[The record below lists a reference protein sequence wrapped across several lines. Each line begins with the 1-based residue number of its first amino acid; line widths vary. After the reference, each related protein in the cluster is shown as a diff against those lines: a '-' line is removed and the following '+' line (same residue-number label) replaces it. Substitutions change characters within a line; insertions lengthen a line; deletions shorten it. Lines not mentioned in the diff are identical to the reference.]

1 MTTDRTTPLA
11 RKAAQHHAA
20 GELSAAAE
28 AYRQLLAEAST
39 AHSYAGL
46 GSVLIDQRAFAEGLA
61 IFESGLSHFPEDRL
75 LAEGR
80 AVCLDRQMQIGA
92 AVAAY
97 QAVLTRH
104 PESDLAWNN
113 LGTLLNRQGRNA
125 DALAAFD
132 RARALVPEHKGFQSN
147 VLLALNYSDAF
158 SAQTIAA
165 RHREWEQGVPVAAPP
180 RREPS
185 PARRLRVGYVSADF
199 RSHPVAY
206 FIGAVLAAHDREA
219 FEIFCYSAGRE
230 TDGLTDT
237 LRGMPLIWRDI
248 AWLDDAASADLI
260 REDSIDILIELGG
273 HTGANRLT
281 LIALRPAPVQITY
294 LGYPNT
300 TGMSAIDYRFTDALA
315 DPPGAAEAL
324 HSERLLRLDGGFLAY
339 TAPSNMPPVNP
350 LPALEQGQGQVTFGS
365 FTNLAKV
372 SGTTLQL
379 WSQVIK
385 ATPDSRLLVKAREF
399 ADDDTRAHFLARC
412 EAAGI
417 PAAQLRLQAEPTAAA
432 AHYAT
437 WHEVDIA
444 LDTFPY
450 NGTTTTCEALWMG
463 VPVVTLAGDR
473 HAARVGASLLHAAG
487 LPQLAAQSPAQF
499 VAITRALAQDL
510 PTVAKLRATLR
521 ARLSHTPLMDAQR
534 LTRAIEQHLRE
545 VWREWCAQQAP

>member
-165 RHREWEQGVPVAAPP
+165 RHAVIANTTRQRIRITAAIQDVTAGTTNQAVTAKPAIQGVAA
-180 RREPS
+180 
-185 PARRLRVGYVSADF
+185 
-199 RSHPVAY
+199 RSTIQRIVRTATYQH
-206 FIGAVLAAHDREA
+206 
-219 FEIFCYSAGRE
+219 
-230 TDGLTDT
+230 
-237 LRGMPLIWRDI
+237 
-248 AWLDDAASADLI
+248 I
-260 REDSIDILIELGG
+260 RERIAG
-273 HTGANRLT
+273 NR
-281 LIALRPAPVQITY
+281 
-294 LGYPNT
+294 
-300 TGMSAIDYRFTDALA
+300 
-315 DPPGAAEAL
+315 
-324 HSERLLRLDGGFLAY
+324 ERKI
-339 TAPSNMPPVNP
+339 S
-350 LPALEQGQGQVTFGS
+350 
-365 FTNLAKV
+365 
-372 SGTTLQL
+372 
-379 WSQVIK
+379 
-385 ATPDSRLLVKAREF
+385 
-399 ADDDTRAHFLARC
+399 
-412 EAAGI
+412 
-417 PAAQLRLQAEPTAAA
+417 
-432 AHYAT
+432 
-437 WHEVDIA
+437 
-444 LDTFPY
+444 
-450 NGTTTTCEALWMG
+450 
-463 VPVVTLAGDR
+463 
-473 HAARVGASLLHAAG
+473 
-487 LPQLAAQSPAQF
+487 
-499 VAITRALAQDL
+499 ITRHILNMN
-510 PTVAKLRATLR
+510 
-521 ARLSHTPLMDAQR
+521 AR
-534 LTRAIEQHLRE
+534 
-545 VWREWCAQQAP
+545 